1 MSEVDD
7 ILNED
12 GSFSDEEVLEPPQ
25 KKRRVDFQ
33 KPTKKVDPK
42 EKEEI
47 EAEEETFGEFGL
59 STKEEH
65 DLDQLRRKELKLIL
79 LKHPKLEMKEVMELT
94 ERIANMSPEEVAVT
108 LESAKI
114 EIGLKSPMSS
124 AISFVSMVGLL
135 LGRYFKSPVLHQRIM
150 SDTQL
155 LVAVDN
161 FMPTIGE
168 GILGPLQAAV
178 RTLGHIT
185 DIQFEQNNFGP
196 GVNPIDIARPI
207 QEKQ

>member
-12 GSFSDEEVLEPPQ
+12 GSFSDEETMEPPQ
-25 KKRRVDFQ
+25 KKRRVLVQ
-33 KPTKKVDPK
+33 TQNKKIDPK
-42 EKEEI
+42 EEVN
-47 EAEEETFGEFGL
+47 EEEDTFGEFSL
-59 STKEEH
+59 ATKELHE
-65 DLDQLRRKELKLIL
+65 LDQMRRKELKLIL
-79 LKHPKLEMKEVMELT
+79 LKHPKLEMKEIMELT
-94 ERIANMSPEEVAVT
+94 DRIANMSPEEVEVT

-135 LGRYFKSPVLHQRIM
+135 FGRYFKSPELHTRIM
-150 SDTQL
+150 TDTQL

-161 FMPTIGE
+161 FMPTVGE

-178 RTLGHIT
+178 RLLGHVT

-196 GVNPIDIARPI
+196 GINPIDVARPI
-207 QEKQ
+207 VQENQ